1 MSKHNELGVKGEILA
16 CEFLQQKGYSIL
28 EINWRF
34 SHYEVDIIA
43 QYQQTLIFAEVKT
56 RSTDYFGF
64 PEEAVD
70 KEKQER
76 LAKAADEYMEQNN
89 LEMDVRF
96 DIISIIIKNEKTEI
110 IHLEDAIFPYDG

>member
-1 MSKHNELGVKGEILA
+1 LSKHNALGVRGEILA
-16 CEFLQQKGYSIL
+16 CEFLQKKEYAIL

-43 QYQQTLIFAEVKT
+43 KHQNVLIFAEVKT

-64 PEEAVD
+64 PESAVD
-70 KEKQER
+70 KEKQQR

-89 LEMDVRF
+89 LEMDIRF
-96 DIISIIIKNEKTEI
+96 DIISIIIKNEEPEI
-110 IHLEDAIFPYDG
+110 IHLEDAFFPYDG

>member
-1 MSKHNELGVKGEILA
+1 MSRHNELGVKGEILA
-16 CEFLQQKGYSIL
+16 CEFLQKKGYAIL
-28 EINWRF
+28 DLNWRF

-43 QYQQTLIFAEVKT
+43 RHQNTLIFAEVKT

-76 LAKAADEYMEQNN
+76 LAKAADEYMVQNN
-89 LEMDVRF
+89 LEMDIRF
-96 DIISIIIKNEKTEI
+96 DIISIIRK
-110 IHLEDAIFPYDG
+110 IFIMITHNIERIRIQGL

>member
-1 MSKHNELGVKGEILA
+1 MSKHNELGVRGEILA

-43 QYQQTLIFAEVKT
+43 RHQQTLIFAEVKT

-89 LEMDVRF
+89 LEMDIRF

-110 IHLEDAIFPYDG
+110 IHLEDAFFPYDG